1 MRSFENSLNLK
12 PCKRRAQLRCKRGG
26 GTRKGKI
33 FIKQTS
39 FSKEC
44 GCQPA
49 GADCAERRGRGRS
62 ELISELF
69 VRKEDLR
76 MACSCDERV
85 RHRKRKVL
93 HENGLTKER
102 NAGYL
107 KKMHQSMLELR
118 FFPTRC

>member
-1 MRSFENSLNLK
+1 M
-12 PCKRRAQLRCKRGG
+12 
-26 GTRKGKI
+26 
-33 FIKQTS
+33 QTS
-39 FSKEC
+39 VSKEC

-85 RHRKRKVL
+85 PGADAISCEGACEGASDQTL
-93 HENGLTKER
+93 
-102 NAGYL
+102 
-107 KKMHQSMLELR
+107 
-118 FFPTRC
+118 F